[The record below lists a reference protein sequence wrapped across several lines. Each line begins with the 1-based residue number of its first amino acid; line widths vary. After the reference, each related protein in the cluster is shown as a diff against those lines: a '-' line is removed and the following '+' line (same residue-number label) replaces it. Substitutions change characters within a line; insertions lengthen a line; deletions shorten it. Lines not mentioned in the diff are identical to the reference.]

1 MHHRLTALVL
11 VAGAVALVAPN
22 SSAKDEK
29 QPNYYPVGVGHT
41 WEYEL
46 TVAGMNKT
54 FITKFSKSEKD
65 GDKELFLLEAEM
77 DGMAVPITEHVS
89 VSSEGVMR
97 HKFNGM
103 ALETPLPLLKYPYK
117 AKDTWTTKTKV
128 GGEALEVK
136 TTTGEIEEIETPAGK
151 YKAAPVTLEAEQ
163 KVAGEEKPTKVITTY
178 WFVADVGIVSQK
190 MKIGEI
196 EFSTKLKKFTPA
208 KPEKK

>member
-1 MHHRLTALVL
+1 MYHRLVALVL
-11 VAGAVALVAPN
+11 VAGVTALVAQD
-22 SSAKDEK
+22 KDKK
-29 QPNYYPVGVGHT
+29 QPNYYPVAVGNT
-41 WEYEL
+41 WEYEMQ
-46 TVAGMNKT
+46 VAGMNKT

-89 VSSEGVMR
+89 VSSEGVLR

-117 AKDTWTTKTKV
+117 AKDSWTTKTKV
-128 GGEALEVK
+128 GTEELEVK

-163 KVAGEEKPTKVITTY
+163 MGMKVITTY